1 MSKKILF
8 IDRDGTLIAEPFDQ
22 QVDSLSK
29 FVLEPD
35 CIPALLRLRDA
46 GFTFV
51 MVTNQDGLGTPSFP
65 EKEFQPPQKLLL
77 DILSS
82 QGITFEAIRVCP
94 HTVADRCD
102 CRKPK
107 TALLTDYV
115 KDTAW
120 LRESS
125 AVIGDRET
133 DIQLAQNLGIRGFRY
148 DRKTLGWTEIA
159 RQLVDAPR
167 RASIV
172 RKTKETDIVVSVDLD
187 ATAPIKLATGLGFFD
202 HMLEQIARNAGISLV
217 IECKGDL
224 HIDEHHTI
232 EDTGLALGTALKQA
246 LGDKRGVGRYG
257 FVMPMDE
264 AKAEVS
270 IDLSGRAWLVF
281 DAKFP
286 RDRVG
291 EMPTEMVSHF
301 FKSVSDN
308 LAATL
313 HMKVT
318 GDNTHH
324 MIEALFKGFGR
335 ALRPAVAR
343 NAGGEIPS
351 SKGVL

>member
-8 IDRDGTLIAEPFDQ
+8 IDRDGTLITEPPGYQIDRL
-22 QVDSLSK
+22 DK
-29 FVLEPD
+29 FALEPEV
-35 CIPALLRLRDA
+35 IPALRRLRDA

-51 MVTNQDGLGTPSFP
+51 MVTNQDGLGTASFP
-65 EKEFQPPQKLLL
+65 EADFQSLQNLLL
-77 DILSS
+77 DILRS
-82 QGITFEAIRVCP
+82 QGITFEAVRVCP
-94 HTVADRCD
+94 HTEADRCE

-107 TALLTDYV
+107 LGLLLDYL
-115 KDTAW
+115 KDTSW
-120 LRESS
+120 SRENSY
-125 AVIGDRET
+125 VIGDRET
-133 DIQLAQNLGIRGFRY
+133 DLKLATALGVTGVRY
-148 DRKTLGWTEIA
+148 DQKKLGWTEIT
-159 RQLVDAPR
+159 RQIADAPR
-167 RASIV
+167 RATIV
-172 RKTKETDIVVSVDLD
+172 RKTKETAITVAVDLD
-187 ATAPIKLATGLGFFD
+187 ATAPLKFATGLGFFD

-217 IECKGDL
+217 ITCEGDL

-232 EDTGLALGTALKQA
+232 EDTGLALGTALRQA

-264 AKAEVS
+264 SLAQVA

-308 LAATL
+308 LAATVN
-313 HMKVT
+313 MSVT

-324 MIEALFKGFGR
+324 MVEALFKGFGR

-343 NAGGEIPS
+343 SAGGEIPS

>member
-1 MSKKILF
+1 MKKILF
-8 IDRDGTLIAEPFDQ
+8 IDRDGTLIAEPPDQ
-22 QVDSLSK
+22 QIDRLDK

-51 MVTNQDGLGTPSFP
+51 MVSNQDGLGTASFP
-65 EKEFQPPQKLLL
+65 EADFHPPQNLLL
-77 DILSS
+77 DILRS
-82 QGITFEAIRVCP
+82 QGITFEAIRICP
-94 HTVADRCD
+94 HKPADLCD

-107 TALLTDYV
+107 TGLLLDYV
-115 KDTAW
+115 KDTTW
-120 LRESS
+120 LRDQA

-133 DIQLAQNLGIRGFRY
+133 DVKLAENLGIRAFRY
-148 DRKTLGWTEIA
+148 DRKSLSWTEIA

-167 RASIV
+167 RASIE
-172 RKTKETDIVVSVDLD
+172 RKTKETAITVAVDLD
-187 ATAPIKLATGLGFFD
+187 ATGPIKLATGLGFFD

-232 EDTGLALGTALKQA
+232 EDTGLALGTALRQA

-257 FVMPMDE
+257 FVMAMDE
-264 AKAEVS
+264 ALANVAL
-270 IDLSGRAWLVF
+270 DLSGRAWLVF

-308 LAATL
+308 LGATL
-313 HMKVT
+313 NMSVT

-324 MIEALFKGFGR
+324 MVEALFKGFGR

-343 NAGGEIPS
+343 NSGGDIPS

>member
-1 MSKKILF
+1 MKKILF

-22 QVDSLSK
+22 QVDSLTK

-46 GFTFV
+46 GFVFV

-77 DILSS
+77 DILNS
-82 QGITFEAIRVCP
+82 QGIVFEAIRVCP
-94 HTVADRCD
+94 HTSADRCD

-107 TALLTDYV
+107 TGLLTDYV
-115 KDTAW
+115 KDTTW
-120 LRESS
+120 LRDQS

-133 DIQLAQNLGIRGFRY
+133 DLQLAQNLGVRGVRY
-148 DRKTLGWTEIA
+148 DRSKLGWTEIA
-159 RQLVDAPR
+159 RQFVEAPR

-172 RKTKETDIVVSVDLD
+172 RKTKETAITVDVDLD

-224 HIDEHHTI
+224 HIDEHHSI

-270 IDLSGRAWLVF
+270 LDLSGRAWLVF
-281 DAKFP
+281 EANFP

-343 NAGGEIPS
+343 NAGGDIPS

>member
-22 QVDSLSK
+22 QIDRLDK
-29 FVLEPD
+29 FVLEPG

-46 GFTFV
+46 GYAFV

-77 DILSS
+77 DILGS

-94 HTVADRCD
+94 HTSADRCD

-107 TALLTDYV
+107 TGLLTDYV
-115 KDTAW
+115 KDTSW
-120 LRESS
+120 SRDQS

-133 DIQLAQNLGIRGFRY
+133 DIQLAQNLGVRGLRY

-172 RKTKETDIVVSVDLD
+172 RKTKETAITVNVDLD
-187 ATAPIKLATGLGFFD
+187 ATAPIKLSTGLGFFD

-217 IECKGDL
+217 IDCKGDL

-232 EDTGLALGTALKQA
+232 EDTGLALGSALKQA

-264 AKAEVS
+264 SKAEVS

-281 DAKFP
+281 EAKFP
-286 RDRVG
+286 RENVG

-343 NAGGEIPS
+343 NAGNEIPS

>member
-8 IDRDGTLIAEPFDQ
+8 IDRDGTLISEPFDQ
-22 QVDSLSK
+22 QVDRLDK
-29 FVLEPD
+29 FALEPD
-35 CIPALLRLRDA
+35 CITALVRLRDA

-51 MVTNQDGLGTPSFP
+51 MVTNQDGLGTPSFR
-65 EKEFQPPQKLLL
+65 EEEFRPPQKLLL
-77 DILSS
+77 DILGS
-82 QGITFEAIRVCP
+82 QGIAFEAIRVCP

-107 TALLTDYV
+107 LGLLGDYV
-115 KDTAW
+115 KATDW
-120 LRESS
+120 SRDQS

-133 DIQLAQNLGIRGFRY
+133 DVQLAQNLGIRGLRY
-148 DRKTLGWTEIA
+148 DRKTLGWAEIA

-167 RASIV
+167 RATVV
-172 RKTKETDIVVSVDLD
+172 RNTKETKITVSVDLD
-187 ATAPIKLATGLGFFD
+187 APAPIKLATGLGFFD

-217 IECKGDL
+217 IECQGDL

-246 LGDKRGVGRYG
+246 LGDKRGIGRYG

-264 AKAEVS
+264 SLAQVAL
-270 IDLSGRAWLVF
+270 DLSGRAWLVF

-308 LAATL
+308 LALTL
-313 HMKVT
+313 NMSVT

-324 MIEALFKGFGR
+324 MVEALFKGFGR
-335 ALRPAVAR
+335 ALKPALAR
-343 NAGGEIPS
+343 GAGSEIPS

>member
-1 MSKKILF
+1 MKKLLF

-22 QVDSLSK
+22 QVDRLDK
-29 FVLEPD
+29 LALEPAV
-35 CIPALLRLRDA
+35 IPALLRLRDA
-46 GFTFV
+46 GWKFV
-51 MVTNQDGLGTPSFP
+51 MVTNQDGLGTPSFR
-65 EKEFQPPQKLLL
+65 EEEFRPPQKLLL

-82 QGITFEAIRVCP
+82 QGIDFEAVRVCP
-94 HTVADRCD
+94 HTSADRCD

-107 TALLTDYV
+107 LGLLTDYL
-115 KDTAW
+115 KDVTW
-120 LRESS
+120 SRELS

-133 DIQLAQNLGIRGFRY
+133 DVTLAQNLGIRGLRY

-159 RQLVDAPR
+159 RLLVDAPR
-167 RASIV
+167 RATIV
-172 RKTKETDIVVSVDLD
+172 RNTKETKITVSVDLD
-187 ATAPIKLATGLGFFD
+187 ATAPVKLATGLGFFD
-202 HMLEQIARNAGISLV
+202 HMLEQIARHAGISLV
-217 IECKGDL
+217 IACEGDL

-232 EDTGLALGTALKQA
+232 EDTGLALGSALKQA
-246 LGDKRGVGRYG
+246 LGDKRGIGRYG

-264 AKAEVS
+264 SLAQVAL
-270 IDLSGRAWLVF
+270 DLSGRAWLVF

-308 LAATL
+308 LGLTL
-313 HMKVT
+313 NMSVT

-335 ALRPAVAR
+335 ALRPALAR
-343 NAGGEIPS
+343 GASTEIPS

>member
-1 MSKKILF
+1 MKKILF

-22 QVDSLSK
+22 QVDRLDK
-29 FVLEPD
+29 FALEPD
-35 CIPALLRLRDA
+35 CITALLRLRDA

-51 MVTNQDGLGTPSFP
+51 MVTNQDGLGTPSFR
-65 EKEFQPPQKLLL
+65 EEEFRPPQKLLL
-77 DILSS
+77 DILGS
-82 QGITFEAIRVCP
+82 QGIVFEAVRICP
-94 HTVADRCD
+94 HTAADRCD
-102 CRKPK
+102 CRKPR
-107 TALLTDYV
+107 TGLLLDYV

-120 LRESS
+120 DRDQS

-133 DIQLAQNLGIRGFRY
+133 DVQLAGNLGIRGIRY

-159 RQLVDAPR
+159 RQLVEAPR
-167 RASIV
+167 RASII
-172 RKTKETDIVVSVDLD
+172 RKTKETAITVDVDLD
-187 ATAPIKLATGLGFFD
+187 ATAPVKLATGLGFFD

-217 IECKGDL
+217 IECQGDL

-246 LGDKRGVGRYG
+246 LGDKRGIGRYG

-264 AKAEVS
+264 SKAEVS
-270 IDLSGRAWLVF
+270 LDLSGRAWLVF
-281 DAKFP
+281 EAKFP

-313 HMKVT
+313 HMSVT
-318 GDNTHH
+318 GDNAHH
-324 MIEALFKGFGR
+324 MVEALFKGFGR

-343 NAGGEIPS
+343 GAGGDIPS

>member
-1 MSKKILF
+1 VKATDWS
-8 IDRDGTLIAEPFDQ
+8 RDF
-22 QVDSLSK
+22 
-29 FVLEPD
+29 
-35 CIPALLRLRDA
+35 
-46 GFTFV
+46 
-51 MVTNQDGLGTPSFP
+51 
-65 EKEFQPPQKLLL
+65 
-77 DILSS
+77 
-82 QGITFEAIRVCP
+82 
-94 HTVADRCD
+94 
-102 CRKPK
+102 
-107 TALLTDYV
+107 
-115 KDTAW
+115 
-120 LRESS
+120 S

-133 DIQLAQNLGIRGFRY
+133 DLQLAQNLGVRGLRY

-159 RQLVDAPR
+159 RLIVDAPR
-167 RASIV
+167 RASIA
-172 RKTKETDIVVSVDLD
+172 RKTKETAITVTVDLD
-187 ATAPIKLATGLGFFD
+187 ATSPVKLATGLGFFD
-202 HMLEQIARNAGISLV
+202 HMLEQVARNAGISLV

-232 EDTGLALGTALKQA
+232 EDTGLALGTALRQA

-264 AKAEVS
+264 AKAEVAL
-270 IDLSGRAWLVF
+270 DLSGRAWLVF

-313 HMKVT
+313 HMSVT

-324 MIEALFKGFGR
+324 MVEALFKGFGR

-343 NAGGEIPS
+343 GVGGDIPS